1 MGALQLPVRANGG
14 SVKGSSFS
22 PSNNMHLF
30 SFLPG
35 PCYLV
40 FKATR
45 RRCRNNLSI
54 CQGHLFLHFFFFLY
68 VLIIFFSSLVF
79 LFCSNV
85 ATAWELVINPARI
98 IAVHLGVLV
107 SMPFP
112 CIQMCLFHHGLI
124 SLCETLLKYNLKMWK
139 NQFKLLKA
147 CLDSKQQSVGFRRL
161 LLSVFGTASS
171 AMLKRRFGLL
181 PFWTSCSVRI
191 DFQFSLSKPRL
202 H

>member
-45 RRCRNNLSI
+45 HRCRNNCYQYARDI
-54 CQGHLFLHFFFFLY
+54 CFCIFFFFLY

-124 SLCETLLKYNLKMWK
+124 SLCETLLKYNLKMWT

-181 PFWTSCSVRI
+181 PFWTSCSI
-191 DFQFSLSKPRL
+191 DFQFLLSKPRL

>member
-112 CIQMCLFHHGLI
+112 CIQMCSHFGPLVPCASI
-124 SLCETLLKYNLKMWK
+124 SSFRFLN
-139 NQFKLLKA
+139 
-147 CLDSKQQSVGFRRL
+147 LDSIKTVNRDQHGAFL
-161 LLSVFGTASS
+161 LTLHITARWR
-171 AMLKRRFGLL
+171 AG
-181 PFWTSCSVRI
+181 
-191 DFQFSLSKPRL
+191 QEG
-202 H
+202 